1 MSASL
6 NKLLHFPI
14 VKIIIG
20 VAFCFTMLVVIKN
33 FAVKPFLYAVIPD
46 RVTADTIKNYISSTI
61 MVFSYFFLFRF
72 YERREIT
79 ELSIKKIPKEFAGG
93 LALGFSMISLA
104 ILILFLL
111 GYYKAFS
118 ISNSSYM
125 LEPFSFL
132 FTAAVFEEVFY
143 RLIVYRVIEEWLG
156 TWWALVLMTVVFA
169 TPHFFNPNISPLAVL
184 AMLVFSI
191 TTGVIYTYSKSLWL
205 PFAFHLGWNFAQP
218 FYGSNLSGL
227 EDIGSIIKSKF
238 TGPEWLTGS
247 KFGIED
253 SILSILFLAGLS
265 VILLYVCFKKGK
277 IRPYGVNK

>member
-1 MSASL
+1 MNSSL
-6 NKLLHFPI
+6 TKLLHFPI
-14 VKIIIG
+14 VKIILG
-20 VAFCFTMLVVIKN
+20 VAFCFVMLVVIKD
-33 FAVKPFLYAVIPD
+33 FAVKPVLYAVIPD
-46 RVTADTIKNYISSTI
+46 RITADTIKNYISATI
-61 MVFSYFFLFRF
+61 IVLSYFFLFRF

-93 LALGFSMISLA
+93 LALGFSMISLG

-111 GYYKAFS
+111 GYYRPVS
-118 ISNSSYM
+118 IANSSYM

-132 FTAAVFEEVFY
+132 FTAALFEEVFY
-143 RLIVYRVIEEWLG
+143 RLIVYRIIEEWLG

-169 TPHFFNPNISPLAVL
+169 TPHFFNPNISPLAVV
-184 AMLVFSI
+184 AMLVFSV

-205 PFAFHLGWNFAQP
+205 AFAFHLGWNFAQP

-238 TGPEWLTGS
+238 NGPEWLTGS

-253 SILSILFLAGLS
+253 SVLSILFLTGLS
-265 VILLYVCFKKGK
+265 VVLLYFCFKQGK
-277 IRPYGVNK
+277 ISLYPRHN